1 MATTIRLRRAK
12 GNADLRNYVLNNAWP
27 NYVPGESEAT
37 EILERK
43 VKKRGAPANWSI
55 LPAIS
60 DPWTNPNIKL
70 IQQCYAPVAVADL
83 EFDLLNAASNKNGDW
98 PVVRPELRA
107 GQLVRRTL
115 TVFNDDLSGKRV
127 TVKWEAR
134 TSSDVLG
141 RGAIPMLVPLGE
153 QRSVKI
159 AFRSP
164 TEAGE
169 LCSGGAG
176 LERWREEILRGQ
188 NGLQSGSLRI
198 DRGSRPRHWMQ
209 PS

>member
-1 MATTIRLRRAK
+1 M
-12 GNADLRNYVLNNAWP
+12 LNNAWP
-27 NYVPGESEAT
+27 NYVPGESRSNGNTGAKGQEARRT
-37 EILERK
+37 GEL
-43 VKKRGAPANWSI
+43 VY

-60 DPWTNPNIKL
+60 DPWTNRNIQL

-83 EFDLLNAASNKNGDW
+83 EFDRLNVASNKNGEW

-107 GQLVRRTL
+107 GQLVLRTL
-115 TVFNDDLSGKRV
+115 TVLNDDLSGKRV
-127 TVKWEAR
+127 TVKWGSEDAF
-134 TSSDVLG
+134 SC
-141 RGAIPMLVPLGE
+141 
-153 QRSVKI
+153 
-159 AFRSP
+159 FRSWSY
-164 TEAGE
+164 TSASTTRRTKKCEDRLQISREAGE